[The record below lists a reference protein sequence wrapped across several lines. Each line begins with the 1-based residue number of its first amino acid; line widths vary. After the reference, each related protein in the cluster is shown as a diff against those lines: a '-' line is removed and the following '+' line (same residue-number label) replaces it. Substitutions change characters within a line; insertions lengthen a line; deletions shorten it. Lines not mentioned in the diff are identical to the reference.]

1 MDIIGVDLETY
12 YDKKYSLSKISTQEY
27 IDHPLFEVIGV
38 AVKVNEAPAEWFS
51 GTMEETSKWLAQFDW
66 ENSWV
71 YAHNALFDAT
81 ILTWKFGIKPKLWID
96 TLSMARAVHGTE
108 VGGSL
113 AKLAEHYE
121 LGQKGTEVVSAMGVR
136 RVDFSEEELAKYG
149 QYCIN
154 DVELTHGL
162 FNHLALHFNKVEIK
176 LIDMTIRMHTEP
188 SFILDL
194 PTLEDHLHHTK
205 RRKEDL
211 LAASGMAKEDLM
223 SNPKFA
229 DVLRAHGVVP
239 PMKISPTTG
248 KETYAFA
255 KTDEDMKALLDYPDF
270 DVQAIV
276 AARLGTKSTIEETR
290 TQTFI
295 EIAHANR
302 YLPIPLKYYGAD
314 VSGRWSGV
322 SFNMQNI
329 PRTSPIKS
337 AIQAPEG
344 HVIVGADLSN
354 IELRVSLHFSG
365 QLDKL
370 KIIAEGKDLYKDFA
384 ASAFKVPYDEVTKDQ
399 RFVGK
404 TCIAEGTLVLTNHGE
419 KAIEKV
425 TLEDRVWDGVE
436 WVSHKGV
443 IYQGEKNVITYNGLT
458 ATEDHGVFTEQGPI
472 PFGVAASRMETLIR
486 TGASGR
492 AIRVSADYFRQNNP
506 PRKEHLCVRKVYS
519 MWNGEMDK
527 QVFSYSG
534 EDKRVSIMLPN
545 KIKTLRN
552 FRSKVRC
559 HYSPMPKPQKQELP
573 ELWRAGDTLRV
584 CLPNGVYSMG
594 RKTFTPQRLQ
604 GGRNRQSGQQQRIYK
619 NKFAFSKSAAANTK
633 QTKYCVCGLERCVNS
648 SPAMERKPLHS
659 NVHGSKVCAFRVDRG
674 RHNTTSMG
682 VSAQQAQKLE
692 SAKSKARVYDILDA
706 GPRKRFTAGN
716 VLVLNCVLGL
726 GFGTGAVKLRES
738 IRAMSGTDIGAAEAK
753 RIVDLYREEFSEVK
767 NTWTKGGQVLRD
779 MRDNVAATFGTI
791 NLPVAGRRGVLLPS
805 GLYLKYPD
813 LKEMR
818 TEAGTEWTYASH
830 RGSRRKIY
838 SGKVVQNTIQA
849 LARCIMGEAMV
860 RITKR
865 YKIAL
870 TIHDSCYCV
879 VPEDEAQ
886 EALDF
891 IITELCKE
899 PTWMPGIPLG
909 AEGAFGRTLKEAG

>member
-1 MDIIGVDLETY
+1 MDIIGVDIETY

-38 AVKVNEAPAEWFS
+38 AVKVEVNEAPAEWFS
-51 GTMEETSKWLAQFDW
+51 GTMEEISKWLSQFDW

-71 YAHNALFDAT
+71 YAHNTLFDAT
-81 ILTWKFGIKPKLWID
+81 ILAWKFGIKPKLWID

-113 AKLAEHYE
+113 AKLAEHYK
-121 LGQKGTEVVSAMGVR
+121 LGQKGTEVVRAMGVR

-154 DVELTHGL
+154 DVELTRGV
-162 FNHLALHFNKVEIK
+162 FNHLAPHFNRIEIK

-295 EIAHANR
+295 EIAHTNR

-354 IELRVSLHFSG
+354 IELRVSLYFSG

-404 TCIAEGTLVLTNHGE
+404 T
-419 KAIEKV
+419 
-425 TLEDRVWDGVE
+425 
-436 WVSHKGV
+436 S
-443 IYQGEKNVITYNGLT
+443 
-458 ATEDHGVFTEQGPI
+458 
-472 PFGVAASRMETLIR
+472 
-486 TGASGR
+486 
-492 AIRVSADYFRQNNP
+492 
-506 PRKEHLCVRKVYS
+506 
-519 MWNGEMDK
+519 
-527 QVFSYSG
+527 
-534 EDKRVSIMLPN
+534 
-545 KIKTLRN
+545 
-552 FRSKVRC
+552 
-559 HYSPMPKPQKQELP
+559 
-573 ELWRAGDTLRV
+573 
-584 CLPNGVYSMG
+584 
-594 RKTFTPQRLQ
+594 
-604 GGRNRQSGQQQRIYK
+604 
-619 NKFAFSKSAAANTK
+619 
-633 QTKYCVCGLERCVNS
+633 
-648 SPAMERKPLHS
+648 
-659 NVHGSKVCAFRVDRG
+659 
-674 RHNTTSMG
+674 
-682 VSAQQAQKLE
+682 
-692 SAKSKARVYDILDA
+692 
-706 GPRKRFTAGN
+706 
-716 VLVLNCVLGL
+716 VLGL

-767 NTWTKGGQVLRD
+767 NTWAKGGQVLKD

-818 TEAGTEWTYASH
+818 TETGTEWTYASH
-830 RGSRRKIY
+830 RGSRRRIY
-838 SGKVVQNTIQA
+838 GPKTVQNTIQA

-870 TIHDSCYCV
+870 TIHDSCYCA

-891 IITELCKE
+891 IIAELCKE

>member
-38 AVKVNEAPAEWFS
+38 AVKVNEAPAEWHS
-51 GTMEETSKWLAQFDW
+51 GTMEETNKWLAQFDW

-71 YAHNALFDAT
+71 YAHNTLFDAT

-136 RVDFSEEELAKYG
+136 RADFSEEELAKYG

-162 FNHLALHFNKVEIK
+162 FNHLALHFNRIEIK

-188 SFILDL
+188 SFVLDL

-229 DVLRAHGVVP
+229 DVLRSHGVVP

-295 EIAHANR
+295 EIAHTNR

-354 IELRVSLHFSG
+354 IELRVSLYFSG

-384 ASAFKVPYDEVTKDQ
+384 ASAFKIPYDEVTKDQ

-404 TCIAEGTLVLTNHGE
+404 T
-419 KAIEKV
+419 
-425 TLEDRVWDGVE
+425 
-436 WVSHKGV
+436 S
-443 IYQGEKNVITYNGLT
+443 
-458 ATEDHGVFTEQGPI
+458 
-472 PFGVAASRMETLIR
+472 
-486 TGASGR
+486 
-492 AIRVSADYFRQNNP
+492 
-506 PRKEHLCVRKVYS
+506 
-519 MWNGEMDK
+519 
-527 QVFSYSG
+527 
-534 EDKRVSIMLPN
+534 
-545 KIKTLRN
+545 
-552 FRSKVRC
+552 
-559 HYSPMPKPQKQELP
+559 
-573 ELWRAGDTLRV
+573 
-584 CLPNGVYSMG
+584 
-594 RKTFTPQRLQ
+594 
-604 GGRNRQSGQQQRIYK
+604 
-619 NKFAFSKSAAANTK
+619 
-633 QTKYCVCGLERCVNS
+633 
-648 SPAMERKPLHS
+648 
-659 NVHGSKVCAFRVDRG
+659 
-674 RHNTTSMG
+674 
-682 VSAQQAQKLE
+682 
-692 SAKSKARVYDILDA
+692 
-706 GPRKRFTAGN
+706 
-716 VLVLNCVLGL
+716 VLGL
-726 GFGTGAVKLRES
+726 GFSTGAVKLRES

-753 RIVDLYREEFSEVK
+753 RIVDLYREDFSEVK
-767 NTWTKGGQVLRD
+767 NTWTKGGQVLKD

-813 LKEMR
+813 LKEIR

-830 RGSRRKIY
+830 RGSRRRIY
-838 SGKVVQNTIQA
+838 GPKTVQNTIQA

-886 EALDF
+886 EALGF
-891 IITELCKE
+891 IIAELCKE
-899 PTWMPGIPLG
+899 PTWMPGMPLG